1 MAVLSTIKYYSLQ
14 EGRMEPITM
23 TALFF
28 NYLCSMVQLVTKNQ
42 HLVLRKNVFTMNV
55 VRSEN
60 VVVKLFFERK
70 IMFVFTWSEVIV
82 VSRAQASS
90 CTTCRR

>member
-1 MAVLSTIKYYSLQ
+1 
-14 EGRMEPITM
+14 MEPITT
-23 TALFF
+23 TAWYSLLF
-28 NYLCSMVQLVTKNQ
+28 
-42 HLVLRKNVFTMNV
+42 VFYGPDGHEKSTPCLLERTLTMNV

-70 IMFVFTWSEVIV
+70 IMFVFTWSEVIA